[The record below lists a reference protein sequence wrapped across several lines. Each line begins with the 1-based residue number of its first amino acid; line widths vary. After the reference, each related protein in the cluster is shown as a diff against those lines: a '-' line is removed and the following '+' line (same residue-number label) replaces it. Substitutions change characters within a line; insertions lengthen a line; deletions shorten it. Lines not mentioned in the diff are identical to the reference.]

1 MTKIYIENN
10 LLDINAQLS
19 NQITYAIDDIRNI
32 DSKATP
38 FTKTIVLPGT
48 AKNNNLL
55 GNIFEFNNSNDTN
68 NISANVGYNFN
79 AARTAKC
86 RIDIDGMTLIKGTFR
101 LLEIIIDGKNIE
113 YECSILGELGGFVT
127 KLGAAKLEDLD
138 FSAYDHP
145 WGNNIVSSWDNVG
158 GSGYVYPII
167 DYGNVGLDASNVLGG
182 KHGFTQ
188 NAFKPALYVKEYI
201 DKIFTAAEY
210 TYQCDL
216 FNTTRFKNLIVPFN
230 RAKMTLKTNN
240 LVDGQRGIANAYNV
254 IDNTTIGIQIVKQ
267 NLFDTL
273 YPLFTTTDSGL
284 FTYVGEQT
292 ISFKLFWELNFAINV
307 TYGSGKFIKF
317 HLYKNGAAVNTI
329 TRTSGTTYTWSQVI
343 DDGYPITLAKNDT
356 VSLRIE
362 TNITLTA
369 GQYIKYNDGYFL
381 IQSAIPQ
388 TVEYLGNETV
398 IMNEMLPKNI
408 LQKDFFT
415 SIIKLFNLYVDEDR
429 FNDKHLI
436 IKPYVDYYLN
446 NVEDWTLKIDR
457 SKPIKVKPMSEL
469 NSRYYSFKFKN
480 DSDYYN
486 DLYQKA
492 YNEGYGELV
501 YDSAF
506 EFAKETAKLELI
518 FSPTPLVGYIGEDK
532 VISTILK
539 RSGNAAPYTEE
550 RIDSNIRIL
559 QYKKITGVSS
569 WNLRNTTNTSTLA
582 SSTVYP
588 YAGHL
593 NSPDAPSNDIH
604 FGVPKELYFTLLAGG
619 LNVNQFN
626 VYYSPYMAE
635 ITDKD
640 SKLLTCEVKLNDVD
654 VFNLDFSKYYFID
667 GGLYRLTKLIDYT
680 PNSNETTKAEF
691 LKLINK
697 VY

>member
-1 MTKIYIENN
+1 MTKIYIEDN

-68 NISANVGYNFN
+68 NTGANVGYNFN
-79 AARTAKC
+79 AARVAKC
-86 RIDIDGMTLIKGTFR
+86 RIDIDEMTLIKGTFR
-101 LLEIIIDGKNIE
+101 LLEIIIDGKNVE
-113 YECSILGELGGFVT
+113 YECSVLGELGGFVT
-127 KLGAAKLEDLD
+127 KLGASKLEDLD
-138 FSAYDHP
+138 FSEYNHL
-145 WGNNIVSSWDNVG
+145 WGENIVPSWDNSG
-158 GSGYVYPII
+158 GSGIVYPLI
-167 DYGNVGLDASNVLGG
+167 DYGNVGLTSANVLGG
-182 KHGFTQ
+182 KHGWTQ

-201 DKIFTAAEY
+201 DKMFLAAGY
-210 TYQCDL
+210 TYECSL

-230 RAKMTLKTNN
+230 RAKMTFKTNN
-240 LVDGQRGIANAYNV
+240 FIDSQRGFANAYNV
-254 IDNTTIGIQIVKQ
+254 LDSTHSGVQTILQNQTTI
-267 NLFDTL
+267 
-273 YPLFTTTDSGL
+273 YPLFSTSDNGV
-284 FTYVGEQT
+284 FTYLGENT
-292 ISFKLFWELNFAINV
+292 ISFNLFWELNFAINV
-307 TYGSGKFIKF
+307 TYGSGKYIKF
-317 HLYKNGAAVNTI
+317 YLYKNGTAVNTRTI
-329 TRTSGTTYTWSQVI
+329 TSGTTYTWTQII
-343 DDGYPITLAKNDT
+343 DDGYGISLAKNDT
-356 VSLRIE
+356 VSLRVE
-362 TNITLTA
+362 TNITLSF
-369 GQYIKYNDGYFL
+369 GQYVRYNDGYFQV
-381 IQSAIPQ
+381 QSAIAQ
-388 TVEYLGNETV
+388 DVEYLGNEM
-398 IMNEMLPKNI
+398 ILINELIPKNI

-446 NVEDWTLKIDR
+446 NIEDWTLKIDR

-486 DLYQKA
+486 DLYQKK
-492 YNEGYGELV
+492 YNQGYGELI
-501 YDSAF
+501 YDSTF
-506 EFAKETAKLELI
+506 EFAKETAKLELV
-518 FSPTPLVGYIGEDK
+518 FSPTPLVGYIGEAK
-532 VISTILK
+532 VYSTIFK
-539 RSGNAAPYTEE
+539 RTGNASPYTEE

-569 WNLRNTTNTSTLA
+569 WNFRNTTNTSTLA
-582 SSTVYP
+582 SPTVYP

-593 NSPDAPSNDIH
+593 NDPDAPSNDIH
-604 FGVPKELYFTLLAGG
+604 FGVPKELYFTLFTGG

>member
-1 MTKIYIENN
+1 MTKIYIEDN

-55 GNIFEFNNSNDTN
+55 GNIFELNNSNDTN
-68 NISANVGYNFN
+68 NTNANVGYNFN

-101 LLEIIIDGKNIE
+101 LLEIIIDGSNIE
-113 YECSILGELGGFVT
+113 YECSVLGELGGFVT

-138 FSAYDHP
+138 FSAYNHVWDA
-145 WGNNIVSSWDNVG
+145 NIVSSWDNAG
-158 GSGYVYPII
+158 GSGYVYPLI
-167 DYGNVGLDASNVLGG
+167 DYGNVGLTTGNILGG

-188 NAFKPALYVKEYI
+188 NAFRPALFVKEYI
-201 DKIFTAAEY
+201 DKIFAAVGY
-210 TYQCDL
+210 TYECSL

-230 RAKMTLKTNN
+230 RAKMTFKTTN
-240 LVDGQRGIANAYNV
+240 L
-254 IDNTTIGIQIVKQ
+254 IDAKRTTTYSVVSRFTSSNEVVLQQSKTMYQV
-267 NLFDTL
+267 
-273 YPLFTTTDSGL
+273 FTTTDNGTW
-284 FTYVGEQT
+284 TYIGEPT
-292 ISFKLFWELNFAINV
+292 INFLLFWDMNFTIDMPYA
-307 TYGSGKFIKF
+307 SGKFIDF
-317 HLYKNGAAVNTI
+317 NLYKNNTLI
-329 TRTSGTTYTWSQVI
+329 ATQRKTSGTTFRWTQVTPT
-343 DDGYPITLAKNDT
+343 GYSLSLAKNDNF
-356 VSLRIE
+356 SLRIE
-362 TNITLTA
+362 TNMVLNPADTYT
-369 GQYIKYNDGYFL
+369 IKYTTGTFKT
-381 IQSAIPQ
+381 QSEIAQ
-388 TVEYLGNETV
+388 TVEYLGSETILINEL
-398 IMNEMLPKNI
+398 IPKNI

-415 SIIKLFNLYVDEDR
+415 SIIKLFNLYIDEDR

-446 NVEDWTLKIDR
+446 NVEDWTLKVDR

-492 YNEGYGELV
+492 YNQGYGELI
-501 YDSAF
+501 YDSTF

-518 FSPTPLVGYIGEDK
+518 FSPTPLVGYVGEDK
-532 VISTILK
+532 VISTIFK
-539 RSGNAAPYTEE
+539 RSGNSAPYTEE

-569 WNLRNTTNTSTLA
+569 WNLRNISNTSTLA
-582 SSTVYP
+582 SPTVYP

-593 NSPDAPSNDIH
+593 DSPDVPSNDIQ
-604 FGVPKELYFTLLAGG
+604 FGVPKELYFSLLTGG

-654 VFNLDFSKYYFID
+654 VFNLDFAKYYFID